1 MKTLRVLHECSRQ
14 TLFSSISRALASA
27 ATTTQLHKLHSLI
40 ITLGLHHS
48 VIFSAKLIAK
58 YAHFRDP
65 TSSFSVFRL
74 ASPSNNVY
82 LWNSIIRALTHN
94 GLFSEALSLYSE
106 TQRIRLQPD
115 TYTFPSV
122 INACAGLLDF
132 EMAKSIHDR
141 VLEMG
146 FGSDLYIGNALI
158 DMYCRFNDLDKARKV
173 FEEMPLRDVVSWN
186 SLISGYNANGYW
198 NEALE
203 IYYRFRNLGL
213 VPDSY
218 TMSSVLR
225 ACGGLGSVEEGDI
238 IHGLIE
244 KIGIKKD
251 VIVNNGLL
259 SMYCKF
265 NGLID
270 GRRIFDK
277 MVLRDAV
284 SWNTMICGY
293 SQVGLYE
300 ESIKLFMEMVNQF
313 KPDLLTI
320 TSILQACGHLGD
332 LEFGKYVHDY
342 MITSGYECDTTASN
356 ILINM
361 YAKCGN
367 LLASQEVFSGMK
379 CKDSVSWNSMIN
391 AYIQNGSFD
400 EAMKLFKMM
409 KTDVKPDSVTYV
421 MLLSMSTQLGDLHL
435 GKELHC
441 DLAKMGFN
449 SNIVVSNTLVDMY
462 AKCGEMGDSLKVF
475 ENMKARD
482 IITWNTII
490 ASCVHSE
497 DCNLGLRMISR
508 MRTEGV
514 TPDMATMLSILPVC
528 SLLAAKRQGKEI
540 HGCIFKLGL
549 ESDVPVGN
557 VLIEMYSKCGSLR
570 NSFQV
575 FKLMKTKDVVT
586 WTALISACGMY
597 GEGKKAVRAFGEM
610 EAAGIVPDHVAFV
623 AIIFACSHSG
633 LVEEGLNYFH
643 RMKKDHKIEPRIEH
657 YACVVDLLSRSALL
671 DKAEDFILSMPLKPD
686 SSIWGALLSACRM
699 SGDTEIA
706 ERVSERI
713 IELNPDDTGYY
724 VLVSNIYA
732 ALGKWDQVRSIRK
745 SIKARGLKK
754 DPGCSWMEIQNKVY
768 VFGTGTKFFEQ
779 FEEVNK
785 LLGMLAGLMAKEGYI
800 ANLQFV
806 LHDIDEDEK
815 RDILCGHSERLAIAF
830 GLLNT
835 KPGTP
840 LQVMKNLRVCED
852 CHTVTKYI
860 SKIAQRELLVRDANR
875 FHVFKD
881 GACSC
886 GDYW

>member
-141 VLEMG
+141 VLDMG

-203 IYYRFRNLGL
+203 IYY
-213 VPDSY
+213 
-218 TMSSVLR
+218 
-225 ACGGLGSVEEGDI
+225 
-238 IHGLIE
+238 
-244 KIGIKKD
+244 
-251 VIVNNGLL
+251 
-259 SMYCKF
+259 
-265 NGLID
+265 
-270 GRRIFDK
+270 
-277 MVLRDAV
+277 
-284 SWNTMICGY
+284 
-293 SQVGLYE
+293 Q
-300 ESIKLFMEMVNQF
+300 SIKLFMEMVNQF

-391 AYIQNGSFD
+391 VYIQNG
-400 EAMKLFKMM
+400 K
-409 KTDVKPDSVTYV
+409 
-421 MLLSMSTQLGDLHL
+421 
-435 GKELHC
+435 
-441 DLAKMGFN
+441 
-449 SNIVVSNTLVDMY
+449 
-462 AKCGEMGDSLKVF
+462 MGDSLKVF

-643 RMKKDHKIEPRIEH
+643 RMKKDYKIEPRIEH

-860 SKIAQRELLVRDANR
+860 SKIVQRELLVRDANR

>member
-141 VLEMG
+141 VLDMG

-203 IYYRFRNLGL
+203 IYYRFRNLGV

-270 GRRIFDK
+270 
-277 MVLRDAV
+277 
-284 SWNTMICGY
+284 
-293 SQVGLYE
+293 VGLYE

-391 AYIQNGSFD
+391 VYIQNGSFD

-475 ENMKARD
+475 E
-482 IITWNTII
+482 I
-490 ASCVHSE
+490 
-497 DCNLGLRMISR
+497 
-508 MRTEGV
+508 
-514 TPDMATMLSILPVC
+514 
-528 SLLAAKRQGKEI
+528 
-540 HGCIFKLGL
+540 
-549 ESDVPVGN
+549 
-557 VLIEMYSKCGSLR
+557 
-570 NSFQV
+570 
-575 FKLMKTKDVVT
+575 
-586 WTALISACGMY
+586 
-597 GEGKKAVRAFGEM
+597 
-610 EAAGIVPDHVAFV
+610 
-623 AIIFACSHSG
+623 
-633 LVEEGLNYFH
+633 
-643 RMKKDHKIEPRIEH
+643 
-657 YACVVDLLSRSALL
+657 
-671 DKAEDFILSMPLKPD
+671 
-686 SSIWGALLSACRM
+686 
-699 SGDTEIA
+699 
-706 ERVSERI
+706 
-713 IELNPDDTGYY
+713 
-724 VLVSNIYA
+724 
-732 ALGKWDQVRSIRK
+732 
-745 SIKARGLKK
+745 
-754 DPGCSWMEIQNKVY
+754 
-768 VFGTGTKFFEQ
+768 
-779 FEEVNK
+779 
-785 LLGMLAGLMAKEGYI
+785 
-800 ANLQFV
+800 
-806 LHDIDEDEK
+806 
-815 RDILCGHSERLAIAF
+815 
-830 GLLNT
+830 
-835 KPGTP
+835 
-840 LQVMKNLRVCED
+840 
-852 CHTVTKYI
+852 
-860 SKIAQRELLVRDANR
+860 
-875 FHVFKD
+875 
-881 GACSC
+881 
-886 GDYW
+886 

>member
-27 ATTTQLHKLHSLI
+27 AASTQLHKLHSLI

-115 TYTFPSV
+115 TYTFLLSSMPSV
-122 INACAGLLDF
+122 
-132 EMAKSIHDR
+132 HDR

-198 NEALE
+198 SEALE
-203 IYYRFRNLGL
+203 IYYRFRNLGV

-361 YAKCGN
+361 YAKFGD
-367 LLASQEVFSGMK
+367 LLASQE
-379 CKDSVSWNSMIN
+379 
-391 AYIQNGSFD
+391 IQS
-400 EAMKLFKMM
+400 LI
-409 KTDVKPDSVTYV
+409 
-421 MLLSMSTQLGDLHL
+421 
-435 GKELHC
+435 
-441 DLAKMGFN
+441 KMGFN

-643 RMKKDHKIEPRIEH
+643 RMKKDYKIEPRIEH
-657 YACVVDLLSRSALL
+657 YACVVDLLSRSAFL
-671 DKAEDFILSMPLKPD
+671 DKAEDFILSMSLKPD
-686 SSIWGALLSACRM
+686 SSIWGLYL
-699 SGDTEIA
+699 
-706 ERVSERI
+706 
-713 IELNPDDTGYY
+713 
-724 VLVSNIYA
+724 VL
-732 ALGKWDQVRSIRK
+732 
-745 SIKARGLKK
+745 
-754 DPGCSWMEIQNKVY
+754 
-768 VFGTGTKFFEQ
+768 

-785 LLGMLAGLMAKEGYI
+785 LLGI
-800 ANLQFV
+800 LQ
-806 LHDIDEDEK
+806 L
-815 RDILCGHSERLAIAF
+815 
-830 GLLNT
+830 
-835 KPGTP
+835 TP
-840 LQVMKNLRVCED
+840 LHVMKNLRVCED

-860 SKIAQRELLVRDANR
+860 SKIVQRELLVRDANR